1 MKSKRI
7 LHIFNPPFFA
17 FFLLVIIV
25 MIAFPKTRT
34 LESFIS
40 GTIFCVVLLMVSL
53 LFDFIF
59 SRKAINK
66 KQMIIMTIFL
76 SIVDLLIKVL
86 VIFVLKDSSVSV
98 IKNLIHIDLIKNPY
112 QTLIYQAADKIAS
125 SYMVGSLKLLIPVFF
140 ILILRFYK
148 KKYNMQF
155 DSYYAKMG
163 IIFILSACICTVLD
177 SFIWGYTPDYILL
190 VPLYSAIDLK
200 DVFAFFGVGFLIPE
214 FLINQKNK
222 Y

>member
-7 LHIFNPPFFA
+7 LQIFNPPFFA

-34 LESFIS
+34 LESIIS
-40 GTIFCVVLLMVSL
+40 GAIFCVVLLMVSL

-59 SRKAINK
+59 SRKVINK
-66 KQMIIMTIFL
+66 KQMIIITMFL

-86 VIFVLKDSSVSV
+86 VIFVLKDSRVSV
-98 IKNLIHIDLIKNPY
+98 IKDLIHIDLIKNPY
-112 QTLIYQAADKIAS
+112 QTLIYQAADKIVS
-125 SYMVGSLKLLIPVFF
+125 PYIVGSLKLFIPIVF
-140 ILILRFYK
+140 ILMLRFYK
-148 KKYNMQF
+148 KKYDMQF
-155 DSYYAKMG
+155 DSSYAKIG
-163 IIFILSACICTVLD
+163 IVFIFSACICTVLD

-214 FLINQKNK
+214 ILINQKNK
-222 Y
+222 H